1 MDLPKNENSSVQY
14 GLRPCVIMSN
24 QKAINS
30 STVLNVLPI
39 TSKNKR
45 CNKLHIPVSREC
57 GLKLD
62 SIVLAEQILTVSK
75 NLIKNKIGK
84 VGYVFGPTK
93 KPYVSIRLFKSAN
106 RKRIQEN
113 SGEKLFVSKAKSKK
127 PNKRR
132 MRPRHKK

>member
-1 MDLPKNENSSVQY
+1 MEKLNLNLNLNSLRRGDVVFMDLPKNENSSVQY

-84 VGYVFGPTK
+84 VPDDK
-93 KPYVSIRLFKSAN
+93 MKEI
-106 RKRIQEN
+106 
-113 SGEKLFVSKAKSKK
+113 
-127 PNKRR
+127 NKVVINQLSLV
-132 MRPRHKK
+132 

>member
-1 MDLPKNENSSVQY
+1 MTWKERWKMEKLNLNLNSLRRGDVVFMDLPKNENSSVQY

-45 CNKLHIPVSREC
+45 CNKLHIPVSHEC

-84 VGYVFGPTK
+84 VPDDK
-93 KPYVSIRLFKSAN
+93 MKEI
-106 RKRIQEN
+106 
-113 SGEKLFVSKAKSKK
+113 
-127 PNKRR
+127 NKVVINQLSLV
-132 MRPRHKK
+132 

>member
-1 MDLPKNENSSVQY
+1 MTWKERWKMEKLNLNLNSLRRGDVVFMDLPKNENSSVQY

-45 CNKLHIPVSREC
+45 CNKLHIPVSHEC

-84 VGYVFGPTK
+84 VPDDK
-93 KPYVSIRLFKSAN
+93 MKEI
-106 RKRIQEN
+106 
-113 SGEKLFVSKAKSKK
+113 
-127 PNKRR
+127 NKVVINQLSLA
-132 MRPRHKK
+132 

>member
-1 MDLPKNENSSVQY
+1 MRWKMEKLNLNLNSLRRGDIVFMDLPKNENSSVQY

-45 CNKLHIPVSREC
+45 CNKLHIPVSHEC

-84 VGYVFGPTK
+84 VPDDK
-93 KPYVSIRLFKSAN
+93 MKEI
-106 RKRIQEN
+106 
-113 SGEKLFVSKAKSKK
+113 
-127 PNKRR
+127 NKVVINQLSLV
-132 MRPRHKK
+132 

>member
-1 MDLPKNENSSVQY
+1 MEKLNLNLNLNSLRRGDVVFMDLPKNENSSVQY

-45 CNKLHIPVSREC
+45 CNKLHIPVSHEC

-84 VGYVFGPTK
+84 VPDDK
-93 KPYVSIRLFKSAN
+93 MKEI
-106 RKRIQEN
+106 
-113 SGEKLFVSKAKSKK
+113 
-127 PNKRR
+127 NKVVINQLSLA
-132 MRPRHKK
+132 

>member
-1 MDLPKNENSSVQY
+1 MEKLNLNLNSLRRGDVVFMDLPKNENSSVQY

-45 CNKLHIPVSREC
+45 CNKLHIPVSHEC

-62 SIVLAEQILTVSK
+62 SIVSAEQILTVSK

-84 VGYVFGPTK
+84 VPDDKMKEIFSK
-93 KPYVSIRLFKSAN
+93 
-106 RKRIQEN
+106 
-113 SGEKLFVSKAKSKK
+113 GETPCFTIPV
-127 PNKRR
+127 
-132 MRPRHKK
+132 

>member
-1 MDLPKNENSSVQY
+1 MEKLNLNLNSLRRGDVVFMDLPKNENSSVQY

-45 CNKLHIPVSREC
+45 CNKLHIPVSHEC

-75 NLIKNKIGK
+75 NLIKDKSGRVPDDKMKEINKVVINQL
-84 VGYVFGPTK
+84 
-93 KPYVSIRLFKSAN
+93 SLA
-106 RKRIQEN
+106 
-113 SGEKLFVSKAKSKK
+113 
-127 PNKRR
+127 
-132 MRPRHKK
+132 

>member
-1 MDLPKNENSSVQY
+1 MEKLNLNLNLNSLRRGDVVFMDLPKNENSSVQY

-45 CNKLHIPVSREC
+45 CNKLHIPVSHEC

-84 VGYVFGPTK
+84 VPD
-93 KPYVSIRLFKSAN
+93 
-106 RKRIQEN
+106 
-113 SGEKLFVSKAKSKK
+113 SKMKEI
-127 PNKRR
+127 NKVV
-132 MRPRHKK
+132 MNQLSLV

>member
-1 MDLPKNENSSVQY
+1 MTVEELKKSSPILVNRDVWQRIKNENSSVQY

-45 CNKLHIPVSREC
+45 CNKLHIPVSHEC

-75 NLIKNKIGK
+75 KEI
-84 VGYVFGPTK
+84 F
-93 KPYVSIRLFKSAN
+93 
-106 RKRIQEN
+106 
-113 SGEKLFVSKAKSKK
+113 
-127 PNKRR
+127 
-132 MRPRHKK
+132 

>member
-1 MDLPKNENSSVQY
+1 MEKLNLNLNSLRRGDVVFMDLPKNENSSVQY

-45 CNKLHIPVSREC
+45 CNKLHIPVSHEC

-84 VGYVFGPTK
+84 VPDDK
-93 KPYVSIRLFKSAN
+93 MKEI
-106 RKRIQEN
+106 
-113 SGEKLFVSKAKSKK
+113 
-127 PNKRR
+127 NKVV
-132 MRPRHKK
+132 MNQLSLV

>member
-1 MDLPKNENSSVQY
+1 MEKLNLNLNLNSLRRGDVVFMDLPKNENSSVQY

-39 TSKNKR
+39 TSKNKK
-45 CNKLHIPVSREC
+45 CNKLHIPVSHEC

-84 VGYVFGPTK
+84 VPDDKMK
-93 KPYVSIRLFKSAN
+93 KI
-106 RKRIQEN
+106 
-113 SGEKLFVSKAKSKK
+113 
-127 PNKRR
+127 NKVVINQLSLV
-132 MRPRHKK
+132 

>member
-1 MDLPKNENSSVQY
+1 MEKLNLNLNSLRRGDVVFMDLPKNENSSVQY

-45 CNKLHIPVSREC
+45 CNKLHIPVSHEC

-84 VGYVFGPTK
+84 VPDSKTILIIIYR
-93 KPYVSIRLFKSAN
+93 SIYIF
-106 RKRIQEN
+106 IFY
-113 SGEKLFVSKAKSKK
+113 KL
-127 PNKRR
+127 
-132 MRPRHKK
+132 

>member
-1 MDLPKNENSSVQY
+1 MEKLNLNLNLNSLRRGDVVFMDLPKNENSSVQY

-45 CNKLHIPVSREC
+45 CNKLHIPVSHEC

-84 VGYVFGPTK
+84 VPDDK
-93 KPYVSIRLFKSAN
+93 MKEI
-106 RKRIQEN
+106 
-113 SGEKLFVSKAKSKK
+113 
-127 PNKRR
+127 NKVV
-132 MRPRHKK
+132 MNQLSLV

>member
-1 MDLPKNENSSVQY
+1 MEKLNLNLNSLRRGDVVFMDLPKNENSSVQY

-84 VGYVFGPTK
+84 VPDDKMKEINKVVINQLSFGD
-93 KPYVSIRLFKSAN
+93 
-106 RKRIQEN
+106 
-113 SGEKLFVSKAKSKK
+113 
-127 PNKRR
+127 
-132 MRPRHKK
+132 